1 MALNLFLLIIL
12 LIAAVWTVMTTRL
25 IRAVVGLALASAV
38 LSIIIFRLN
47 SPLAAVFELSVC
59 SGLISVIFLTT
70 ISFTERVS
78 QDRLASR
85 KAERFGR
92 FWLLPFIIVICGII
106 LSAVKFRIDFSVPR
120 AIIDTDVRN
129 IIWNLRHIDL
139 LGQVLILLAGAFAV
153 VILFKEPKKDER

>member
-1 MALNLFLLIIL
+1 MA
-12 LIAAVWTVMTTRL
+12 TRL
-25 IRAVVGLALASAV
+25 IRAVVALALASAV
-38 LSIIIFRLN
+38 LAIIIFRLN

-70 ISFTERVS
+70 ISFTERIS
-78 QDRLASR
+78 QERMILR

-92 FWLLPFIIVICGII
+92 FWLLPFIIVICGVI
-106 LSAVKFRIDFSVPR
+106 LYAIKFRIDFSQPR

-129 IIWNLRHIDL
+129 IIWHLRHADL

>member
-1 MALNLFLLIIL
+1 MALNLFLLVIL
-12 LIAAVWTVMTTRL
+12 LIAALWTVMATRL

-70 ISFTERVS
+70 VSFTERVS
-78 QDRLASR
+78 QERLPLR

-92 FWLLPFIIVICGII
+92 FWLLPFIIVICGVI
-106 LSAVKFRIDFSVPR
+106 LSVIKFRIDFSLPW

-129 IIWNLRHIDL
+129 IIWYSRHVDL